1 MTAFLHGFFK
11 KVLHFVIRIAP
22 MVGGGTTIQESLFL
36 NGGEGGQKSIN
47 RNHYA
52 TEWTTSFKIV
62 ISRSVFEHDINS
74 DCIFTRF
81 FYKRLL
87 YRSKERVSHHP
98 FKYKALYRM
107 AGRGYPTTQEKHSN
121 GGGRGYLNIQ
131 EESMLNGIPKIN
143 DWEWWED
150 MVCNTIGNSTG
161 IYTNNDIQT
170 NCFLN

>member
-1 MTAFLHGFFK
+1 
-11 KVLHFVIRIAP
+11 
-22 MVGGGTTIQESLFL
+22 MVGGGITIQESIFL
-36 NGGEGGQKSIN
+36 NGGGRGPKSIN

-52 TEWTTSFKIV
+52 TEWTTSFKIA
-62 ISRSVFEHDINS
+62 ISQGVFEGDINS
-74 DCIFTRF
+74 DCILHGFFTKV
-81 FYKRLL
+81 FYIVVRRGSL
-87 YRSKERVSHHP
+87 SP
-98 FKYKALYRM
+98 FKSKRLYRM
-107 AGRGYPTTQEKHSN
+107 VGRGYPTTQEKHSN

-170 NCFLN
+170 NCFCLN